1 MAMDEKEKRGE
12 LGEVLQQVSGQ
23 LRSSL
28 NNIYRSLERIAPPEL
43 RDQEEGLDMDAAIL
57 CQSYYRILRLANNL
71 SDAALLDQPIRAKL
85 RNDDIVGFC
94 RDMLRQARLPA
105 ELLGLTLEFRC
116 AKSSHIIAMDR
127 ERLKRLLLNLL
138 SNAFKFTPK
147 GGRILLEVR
156 VEAQQVALLLSDTG
170 CGIAPELLETVFDR
184 YLHTD
189 RVDPPPHGLGL
200 GLPICRRIVQEHGG
214 SLLLTSQPGEGTTVT
229 VSLPNRKTAVQ
240 ELSSFII
247 DYSGG
252 FNPILLELCDA
263 AAERGFR
270 VIAAGAFIAR
280 HSIVPDIAAGRPDSA
295 DFAALERFAAAVR
308 EKLAAAPAAEALS
321 AVTPPGS
328 RPYREFGGVP
338 MHPSAPKSKCGQCG
352 KCAAECPTGAIDP
365 AAPEKTDGGKC
376 ITCMRCVAVCP
387 HYARRLNPAMLA
399 ATSVKLKKACAVRR
413 EPEFFL

>member
-184 YLHTD
+184 YRHTD

-200 GLPICRRIVQEHGG
+200 GLPICRRIAAGHGG
-214 SLLLTSQPGEGTTVT
+214 SIMVTSTEGEGTRVV
-229 VSLPNRKTAVQ
+229 VSIPNRQTDLVRVKDMG
-240 ELSSFII
+240 F
-247 DYSGG
+247 DYAGG
-252 FNPILLELCDA
+252 FNHMLLELSDA
-263 AAERGFR
+263 LPHT
-270 VIAAGAFIAR
+270 AFT
-280 HSIVPDIAAGRPDSA
+280 H
-295 DFAALERFAAAVR
+295 
-308 EKLAAAPAAEALS
+308 
-321 AVTPPGS
+321 
-328 RPYREFGGVP
+328 
-338 MHPSAPKSKCGQCG
+338 Q
-352 KCAAECPTGAIDP
+352 
-365 AAPEKTDGGKC
+365 
-376 ITCMRCVAVCP
+376 
-387 HYARRLNPAMLA
+387 RLD
-399 ATSVKLKKACAVRR
+399 
-413 EPEFFL
+413 